1 MLLHPSAVYAPRL
14 PALCVGA
21 SVGPT
26 FLLRAGESPSGEAN
40 ILVKKV
46 FNHCWLWSNTPTIDR
61 YLRFCPPPTCCG
73 HAYEQGVLTSYWL
86 GVLRAPHLNP
96 VRDGRKR
103 PAVAILLYNPQVK
116 VLWCCY
122 RAKASHYNRITPFC
136 CEARQ
141 RGEER
146 QVGGDNTN
154 EGGQKA
160 LHPLRSIKR
169 ELGWSRR
176 RGDYCGSIPF
186 LFLASIGC
194 VRQEEAEYGGE
205 EQQRGRGAVAPR
217 RRDEPAGGRVQGHGG
232 GVRPQIPPPW
242 AQGKPVQL
250 LRRQAHQS
258 PRPPRNLAFFLLWF
272 RNRRSAGVSFASFI
286 LFRVLFSANAKK

>member
-1 MLLHPSAVYAPRL
+1 MVEHPHHWQVFTLLPTADMLWPRL
-14 PALCVGA
+14 RTGCPDLLLAG
-21 SVGPT
+21 SVKGPT
-26 FLLRAGESPSGEAN
+26 SKPGSGRAQEARSGN
-40 ILVKKV
+40 SVIQ
-46 FNHCWLWSNTPTIDR
+46 R
-61 YLRFCPPPTCCG
+61 
-73 HAYEQGVLTSYWL
+73 
-86 GVLRAPHLNP
+86 
-96 VRDGRKR
+96 
-103 PAVAILLYNPQVK
+103 QVK
-116 VLWCCY
+116 VIWCCY